1 MNNWWN
7 EMERTFPDFHCP
19 KEYDKKY
26 SIFFALTQSVSL
38 SNFAVQDE
46 FVEECDSR
54 QLDAIF
60 LAKQNLIEAE
70 AVLGYA
76 DGIVI
81 QGHIKFR

>member
-1 MNNWWN
+1 M
-7 EMERTFPDFHCP
+7 T
-19 KEYDKKY
+19 K
-26 SIFFALTQSVSL
+26 SILFFSALTQSVSL

-60 LAKQNLIEAE
+60 LANQNLKEAE

>member
-1 MNNWWN
+1 MRWREPFQIFIVQND
-7 EMERTFPDFHCP
+7 MT
-19 KEYDKKY
+19 K
-26 SIFFALTQSVSL
+26 SILFFFALTQSVSL

-46 FVEECDSR
+46 YVEECDSR

-60 LAKQNLIEAE
+60 LANQNLKEAE

>member
-1 MNNWWN
+1 M
-7 EMERTFPDFHCP
+7 T
-19 KEYDKKY
+19 K
-26 SIFFALTQSVSL
+26 SILFFFALTQSVSL

>member
-1 MNNWWN
+1 M
-7 EMERTFPDFHCP
+7 T
-19 KEYDKKY
+19 K
-26 SIFFALTQSVSL
+26 SILFFFALTQSVSL

-70 AVLGYA
+70 AVLNHL
-76 DGIVI
+76 DGIFS
-81 QGHIKFR
+81 QSHPNFR

>member
-1 MNNWWN
+1 MRWR
-7 EMERTFPDFHCP
+7 EPFQIFIVQKDMT
-19 KEYDKKY
+19 K
-26 SIFFALTQSVSL
+26 SILFFFALTQSVSL

-46 FVEECDSR
+46 YVEECDSR

-60 LAKQNLIEAE
+60 LANQNLKEAE

-76 DGIVI
+76 DEIVI

>member
-1 MNNWWN
+1 MRWREPFQIFIVQKN
-7 EMERTFPDFHCP
+7 MT
-19 KEYDKKY
+19 K
-26 SIFFALTQSVSL
+26 SILFFFALTQSVSL

>member
-1 MNNWWN
+1 MRWR
-7 EMERTFPDFHCP
+7 EPFQILIVQQDMTKIILF
-19 KEYDKKY
+19 
-26 SIFFALTQSVSL
+26 FFALTQSVSL
-38 SNFAVQDE
+38 ANFAVQDE
-46 FVEECDSR
+46 YVEECDSR

-60 LAKQNLIEAE
+60 LANQNLKEAE